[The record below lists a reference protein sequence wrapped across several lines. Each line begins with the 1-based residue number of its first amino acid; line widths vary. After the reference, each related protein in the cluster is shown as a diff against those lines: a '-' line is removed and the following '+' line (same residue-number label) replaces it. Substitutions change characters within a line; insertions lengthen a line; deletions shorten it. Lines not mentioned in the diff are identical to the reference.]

1 MTLYH
6 ASGKVQTVYVKS
18 YVYTYTFEYFGY
30 GYFEYGFMMFELV
43 IVNVLMV
50 VAIFPISAT
59 VMTAGPD
66 PTVQHQHV
74 KHHAIMVFAVLQIR
88 VNVKTVW
95 YFQSC
100 QFPVDSLNRLLLKT
114 EFYFI

>member
-18 YVYTYTFEYFGY
+18 YLYTYTFEYF
-30 GYFEYGFMMFELV
+30 YGFMMFELV
-43 IVNVLMV
+43 KVNVLMV
-50 VAIFPISAT
+50 VVIFPISAT

-100 QFPVDSLNRLLLKT
+100 QFPVDSLNRLLFKN